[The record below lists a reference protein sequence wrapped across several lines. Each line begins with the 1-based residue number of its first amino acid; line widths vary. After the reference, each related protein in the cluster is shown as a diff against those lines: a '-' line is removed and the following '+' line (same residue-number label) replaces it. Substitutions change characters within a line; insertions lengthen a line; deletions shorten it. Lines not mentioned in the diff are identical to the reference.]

1 MRRLTLLALAGVL
14 GLSACS
20 DQNTESPTEPSV
32 GPPSESFGS
41 TCDHGRYPLAS
52 VAAQANDASL
62 WKNKPAR
69 VEALLRLGTI
79 ALLWDTCHD
88 QLARKAA
95 LDMILWIDKNTA
107 RNVDQTKVA
116 ALKAAILAGFG
127 GASTSDADFV
137 SEVYIPGTTKVITTP
152 SAKATIKLT
161 PGAFD
166 EPTLITVRRLPN
178 DFQLTDVT
186 EGYDQEPPY
195 WDYDATNSSTDNT
208 LETHKVGLVNGV
220 PAATIAFCFRE
231 DDGTEH
237 TYFPEPGASIG
248 HNPVGGGFE
257 IVDEVD
263 PGDLAEELSCIRA
276 PVIGSAD
283 GLRGFSRYLASM
295 AMNVLLP
302 APLQAATVGTRGPIA
317 GTPISL
323 SPFGIVRP
331 SALELNLLQEPNDH
345 DSENN
350 HFVNSFIVPC
360 SLVREDIGGDCR
372 DLLVGMQNSSGAAVG
387 TGRIVTASLIVINKP
402 TGTTPILE
410 GDNTQPI
417 ANVTLD
423 LVNFFP
429 AATFADLSINVPG
442 RYQLKFEAPGASPV
456 ISEEFDVYDIA
467 FTIQPVAT
475 NNATIQEGQLL
486 GLAAEGFE
494 NPVVQV
500 SILDYQGL
508 VVPGASDLVMILMPV
523 LGLTLNGDARIHA
536 QDGVAN
542 FTQVGELQTGLSIDI
557 DEQCGDPPTVGRNLL
572 AQAGRNQIS
581 SFGFSIN
588 PSCPE
593 G

>member
-1 MRRLTLLALAGVL
+1 
-14 GLSACS
+14 
-20 DQNTESPTEPSV
+20 
-32 GPPSESFGS
+32 
-41 TCDHGRYPLAS
+41 
-52 VAAQANDASL
+52 
-62 WKNKPAR
+62 
-69 VEALLRLGTI
+69 
-79 ALLWDTCHD
+79 
-88 QLARKAA
+88 
-95 LDMILWIDKNTA
+95 MILWIDKNTA
-107 RNVDQTKVA
+107 RNVDATKVT

-127 GASTSDADFV
+127 GASTSGDDFA
-137 SEVYIPGTTKVITTP
+137 SGVYDPTKTTP
-152 SAKATIKLT
+152 TIIATPSGKAGIKLVH
-161 PGAFD
+161 GAFN
-166 EPTLITVRRLPN
+166 EPTLITVRKLPN
-178 DFQLTDVT
+178 EFQLVDVT

-208 LETHKVGLVNGV
+208 LATHKVGLVNDV

-263 PGDLAEELSCIRA
+263 IPEDLEEELSCIRA
-276 PVIGSAD
+276 PVLTTAD
-283 GLRGFSRYLASM
+283 GIRGFSRYLGSVVRRA
-295 AMNVLLP
+295 LLP
-302 APLQAATVGTRGPIA
+302 EPLHAAAVGTRGPIA

-331 SALELNLLQEPNDH
+331 SALQLNLLQEPNDH

-360 SLVREDIGGDCR
+360 SSVREDIGGNCR
-372 DLLVGMQNSSGAAVG
+372 DLLVGMQNSSGTAVG

-523 LGLTLNGDARIHA
+523 LGLTLNGDVRIHA

-542 FTQVGELQTGLSIDI
+542 FTQIGELQTGLSIDI